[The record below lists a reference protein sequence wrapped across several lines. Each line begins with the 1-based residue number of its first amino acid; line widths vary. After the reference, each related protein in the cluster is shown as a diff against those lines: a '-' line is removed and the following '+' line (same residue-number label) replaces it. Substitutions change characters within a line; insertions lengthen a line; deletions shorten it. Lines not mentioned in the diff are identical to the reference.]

1 MLLLFMTSAIESKIC
16 PRYLAPSVEA
26 SLLQEIAGGS
36 QDALSRLYEQAAA
49 AVYGFAL
56 SILKNPHSAE
66 DVMQETFLQVFSSA
80 SSYQGKGKPM
90 AWILTIAR
98 NLSLMKLREQ
108 KKFAQTPLEEM
119 WDLQSEDKGLKIKE
133 DKLLLDGVLQIL
145 TEEERQILMLH
156 ATSGLKHR
164 EIAEMLKLPL
174 PTVLSKYRRAL
185 LKLQKRLKEDENSEE

>member
-80 SSYQGKGKPM
+80 SSYQGEGKPM

>member
-119 WDLQSEDKGLKIKE
+119 WDLQSEDKGLKVKE

>member
-1 MLLLFMTSAIESKIC
+1 MGTGIMAMELENWICDMANGDKEGLRQFYEETARSVYSFIFSVLKDPHES
-16 PRYLAPSVEA
+16 
-26 SLLQEIAGGS
+26 
-36 QDALSRLYEQAAA
+36 
-49 AVYGFAL
+49 
-56 SILKNPHSAE
+56 E

-119 WDLQSEDKGLKIKE
+119 WDLQSEDKGLKVKE